1 MKRPKLKRKDKPSEG
16 APRWVVVEAN
26 DCRVPKYL
34 VNGQAAGFEKALA
47 LTLAARA
54 HPGQTEYTV
63 VEVDVFRWARALGE
77 PISAQKALQDF
88 VPKGEGEE

>member
-1 MKRPKLKRKDKPSEG
+1 MKRLKIKREEKPEQPK
-16 APRWVVVEAN
+16 WVVVEAA

-34 VNGQAAGFEKALA
+34 IGGKPAGFEKPLA

-54 HPGQTEYTV
+54 HPGQPEYTV

-77 PISAQKALQDF
+77 PVSAQRAVTEF
-88 VPKGEGEE
+88 VPQGEGE